1 MKCLNHIWNVAGIYL
16 MDVND
21 YCHGCLSCN
30 MNNVLSL
37 ETFMLHF
44 TNILLCTHYV
54 IFFLLRVDKA
64 VFEGK

>member
-1 MKCLNHIWNVAGIYL
+1 MKCLNHIWNVAGIDL

-21 YCHGCLSCN
+21 YCYGCLSCN

-44 TNILLCTHYV
+44 TSILLCTHYV
-54 IFFLLRVDKA
+54 IFSY
-64 VFEGK
+64 